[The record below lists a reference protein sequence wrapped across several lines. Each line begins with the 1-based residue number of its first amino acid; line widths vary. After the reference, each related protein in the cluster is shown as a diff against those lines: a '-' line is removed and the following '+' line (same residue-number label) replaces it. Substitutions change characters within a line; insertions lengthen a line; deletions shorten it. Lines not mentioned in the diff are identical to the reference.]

1 METECRNVGPSGEKS
16 EKQRLWISLLE
27 AGLIDIPADD
37 ISDRIKEAKA
47 AVMGRLGELLQ
58 LKSNIQE
65 RESAAHSL
73 ATLKKLETTL
83 SRTAK

>member
-1 METECRNVGPSGEKS
+1 MCPSGEKS
-16 EKQRLWISLLE
+16 EKQRVWTSLLE
-27 AGLIDIPADD
+27 AGLIDIPPDD
-37 ISDRIKEAKA
+37 FPDRVKEAKA
-47 AVMGRLGELLQ
+47 VVMGRLGELLQ

-83 SRTAK
+83 SRSAKQRDGKG

>member
-1 METECRNVGPSGEKS
+1 METECRNVCPSGDKS
-16 EKQRLWISLLE
+16 DKQRLWISLLE
-27 AGLIDIPADD
+27 AGLIDIPAADVP
-37 ISDRIKEAKA
+37 DRIKEAKA
-47 AVMGRLGELLQ
+47 VVMARLGELLQ

>member
-1 METECRNVGPSGEKS
+1 MCPSGEKS
-16 EKQRLWISLLE
+16 DKQRLWTSLLE

-37 ISDRIKEAKA
+37 VPDRIKEAKA
-47 AVMGRLGELLQ
+47 VVIGRLGELLQ
-58 LKSNIQE
+58 LKSNVQE

-83 SRTAK
+83 MQTARERDRK